1 MTIEWNIL
9 KMECKISENGL
20 SNIVHKVH
28 WECVITEFTNNQT
41 YYSGASATTTLSSPD
56 PDNFI
61 LYESLT
67 EEQVVVWLLDA
78 IGDSSVQEL
87 YNDLIKK
94 LNEQITPTIVSLALP
109 WEPIPEP
116 TIPE

>member
-1 MTIEWNIL
+1 MDINWNI
-9 KMECKISENGL
+9 KKIECKISENGL
-20 SNIVHKVH
+20 SNIVYKVY
-28 WECVITEFTNNQT
+28 WECIITEIINEQT
-41 YYSGASATTTLSSPD
+41 HYSGASASTNLSSPD

-61 LYESLT
+61 SYESLT

-94 LNEQITPTIVSLALP
+94 LNEQINPTIVSLALP